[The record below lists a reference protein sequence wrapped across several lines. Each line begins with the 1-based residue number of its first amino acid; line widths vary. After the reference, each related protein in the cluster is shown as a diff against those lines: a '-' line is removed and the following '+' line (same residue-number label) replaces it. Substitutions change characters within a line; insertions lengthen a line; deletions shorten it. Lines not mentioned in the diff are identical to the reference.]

1 MTRAKNMKCGKIKLL
16 PYKAVIVLFF
26 LQALNKCTKVL
37 RDIFYHKN
45 QRFIIF
51 HLMYIMT
58 NLRNVSP
65 PISSVPAEKSQK

>member
-26 LQALNKCTKVL
+26 LQALNKRTKVL
-37 RDIFYHKN
+37 RDMFYHKN

-65 PISSVPAEKSQK
+65 PISSVPEKSQK